1 MTARP
6 RTRPDA
12 SPVRRRTRAAAVA
25 VVALLALAGCVG
37 IPTSGP
43 IGTGEAVLTEPGSAI
58 PLANDPEPDATPVE
72 LVNGFLRAVDA
83 GLYDEFAVA
92 RKFLSRAASTEW
104 DPRARVVVYQG
115 RGPEITAEPDGAV
128 VVSVPVAATVDS
140 TGHFVEAG
148 PSAREEVAFELRRD
162 GAGQWRIS
170 QLDDGVLISA
180 PTFEQLYRQTP
191 VYFASADRTH
201 LVPDVRWFPT
211 RNQATSAVE
220 ALLAGPSEWLRDA
233 VLTGAPEGARLTTA
247 SVPVTDGVARV
258 DVSAQAQL
266 AGAAD
271 RELLLAQLEA
281 TLGRL
286 PGVLVDE
293 VRLLI
298 GGVEVETTGAATL
311 VRDPGPADGPYVLS
325 GGRLAVLEQGGLSP
339 LEDAAAVPATANS
352 PALGADGVP
361 RVVRDGTDSLLLLP
375 PEAGAPQAVAAGA
388 GLVAPSVDRFDWV
401 WTGERTPGASLLVV
415 SPGGGEVRVAAEWL
429 EGRTLQAIRV
439 SRDGTR
445 IAVVSSGV
453 EGVALDV
460 AAVVREEDG
469 TPGLLGPAARLAPGL
484 QEATDLAWVDEATLA
499 VLGRT
504 QAQSA
509 ATMHVVVVGGRSTA
523 LPLVDGAVGVAA
535 GRGERA
541 LYVRTADGT
550 LHLRQ
555 NQTWA
560 VVAEDVQGVAFPG

>member
-1 MTARP
+1 MGTMP
-6 RTRPDA
+6 RRGLG
-12 SPVRRRTRAAAVA
+12 
-25 VVALLALAGCVG
+25 ALLALALAALLAGCVG

-43 IGTGEAVLTEPGSAI
+43 IGTGEAVPAEAGAAI
-58 PLANDPEPDATPVE
+58 PLANDPEPDASPVE
-72 LVNGFLRAVDA
+72 LVSGFLRAVDA

-92 RKFLSRAASTEW
+92 RKFLSRNASTEW

-115 RGPEITAEPDGAV
+115 RGPEITMQSDGAV

-140 TGHFVEAG
+140 AGHFVEAA

-170 QLDDGVLISA
+170 QLDDGVLISS

-220 ALLAGPSEWLRDA
+220 ALLSGPSEWLRDA
-233 VLTGAPEGARLTTA
+233 VVTGAPEGVRLTTA
-247 SVPVTDGVARV
+247 SVPVTDGVAQV

-266 AGAAD
+266 ASGAD
-271 RELLLAQLEA
+271 RELLLAQLGA
-281 TLGRL
+281 TLERL

-298 GGVEVETTGAATL
+298 GGVAVETAGVAQL
-311 VRDPGPADGPYVLS
+311 VRDPVPAEGPYVLS
-325 GGRLAVLEQGGLSP
+325 EGRLALLEQGAIRP
-339 LEDAAAVPATANS
+339 LEDAAPVGPTATS
-352 PALGADGVP
+352 PAVGADGTT
-361 RVVRDGTDSLLLLP
+361 RVVRDGTSAILLLP
-375 PEAGAPQAVAAGA
+375 TDGAPPQEIARGSA
-388 GLVAPSVDRFDWV
+388 LVAPSVDRFGWV
-401 WTGERTPGASLLVV
+401 WTGERSPDAALRAVR
-415 SPGGGEVRVAAEWL
+415 PGGADVRVPVEWL
-429 EGRTLQAIRV
+429 EGRTLQSVRV
-439 SRDGTR
+439 SRDGSR
-445 IAVVSSGV
+445 VAVLSSGA

-460 AAVVREEDG
+460 AAVVREPDG
-469 TPGLLGPAARLAPGL
+469 TPGMVGPSTRLAPAL
-484 QEATDLAWVDEATLA
+484 QEASEVAWVDEATLA

-509 ATMHVVVVGGRSTA
+509 ATMHVVAVGGRSVA
-523 LPLVDGAVGVAA
+523 LPLVDGAVGIAA
-535 GRGERA
+535 GRGDRA
-541 LYVRTADGT
+541 LYVRTSDGT

-555 NQTWA
+555 NQSWA
-560 VVAEDVQGVAFPG
+560 VVADDVQGVAFPG